1 MENMSKL
8 KSTILI
14 IIMLASVL
22 AGCTSTDTSDLDQQI
37 VDLQQSNDN
46 LTAELESSNENIA
59 LMSSITLDLQEA
71 LSDANI
77 SLSELNIQ
85 LSDKEVVMISLTL
98 QRDTLQNDLDA
109 AIESNSSM
117 ISSLESQLEILNLE
131 ISLLSSDIS
140 ELNIQLESE
149 QVVISD
155 LTNSLNALSDSVT
168 KLTYQLFT
176 DTQGCSINNP
186 TPKMKIGFDDGSGP
200 GSADDGILQ
209 GSEVSMIFGA
219 CSEETGQVANIGS
232 SSNPGI
238 SKMVEMGDNLYFT
251 ADDGIHG
258 NELWKT
264 DGTVGGTSMV
274 VDLSPPM
281 CSTCQNMDSDI
292 VELVAGDSKLFFSS
306 TVQSAG
312 VPDFVRELFVSDG
325 TASGT
330 QLVMDIFDCPLSS
343 GEITFNYEGVN
354 SLLVLPGSSF
364 GTAGQDRVVFSA
376 FHCSLTNY
384 VCFGEE
390 PWISDGT
397 LAGTREMANIRIG
410 DTPMNTQDGQGVLI
424 DDVGSQPRS
433 FFQSGDK
440 VYFTADDN
448 NSGRE
453 LWKIDTSRA
462 SSGATLVKDINS
474 GSDDSIDLET
484 VTEFVKMNENI
495 FFTADNG
502 NNGIELWKTNGFGLG
517 TTMVKDI
524 NSGFNNSNPT
534 ELTLVDNVLYFT
546 AYDSTTAAT
555 ELFQSDGT
563 NMGTII
569 LNSAIS
575 NPEWLTAVENTL
587 FFSAYNDLTGVNCL
601 WNSDGTSSGTGFVD
615 ITVNPQQIISSD
627 DLIYFTHGNQLLSH
641 DGITSIVDSGPAIE
655 NLVLLGDVLFY
666 THNNY
671 LYYHSSNH
679 GEFITTSDVQNAL
692 GGQLGDTG
700 GQQGDTGGQ

>member
-1 MENMSKL
+1 M
-8 KSTILI
+8 
-14 IIMLASVL
+14 
-22 AGCTSTDTSDLDQQI
+22 
-37 VDLQQSNDN
+37 
-46 LTAELESSNENIA
+46 
-59 LMSSITLDLQEA
+59 
-71 LSDANI
+71 
-77 SLSELNIQ
+77 
-85 LSDKEVVMISLTL
+85 
-98 QRDTLQNDLDA
+98 
-109 AIESNSSM
+109 
-117 ISSLESQLEILNLE
+117 
-131 ISLLSSDIS
+131 
-140 ELNIQLESE
+140 
-149 QVVISD
+149 
-155 LTNSLNALSDSVT
+155 
-168 KLTYQLFT
+168 
-176 DTQGCSINNP
+176 
-186 TPKMKIGFDDGSGP
+186 
-200 GSADDGILQ
+200 
-209 GSEVSMIFGA
+209 
-219 CSEETGQVANIGS
+219 
-232 SSNPGI
+232 
-238 SKMVEMGDNLYFT
+238 
-251 ADDGIHG
+251 
-258 NELWKT
+258 
-264 DGTVGGTSMV
+264 
-274 VDLSPPM
+274 
-281 CSTCQNMDSDI
+281 
-292 VELVAGDSKLFFSS
+292 
-306 TVQSAG
+306 
-312 VPDFVRELFVSDG
+312 FV
-325 TASGT
+325 
-330 QLVMDIFDCPLSS
+330 
-343 GEITFNYEGVN
+343 
-354 SLLVLPGSSF
+354 
-364 GTAGQDRVVFSA
+364 
-376 FHCSLTNY
+376 
-384 VCFGEE
+384 FGEE

-587 FFSAYNDLTGVNCL
+587 FFSAHNDLTGVNCL

-655 NLVLLGDVLFY
+655 NLVLLDDVLFY

-679 GEFITTSDVQNAL
+679 GEFITI
-692 GGQLGDTG
+692 
-700 GQQGDTGGQ
+700 

>member
-679 GEFITTSDVQNAL
+679 GEFITI
-692 GGQLGDTG
+692 
-700 GQQGDTGGQ
+700 

>member
-238 SKMVEMGDNLYFT
+238 TKMVEMGDNLYFT

-587 FFSAYNDLTGVNCL
+587 FFSAHNDLTGVNCL

-655 NLVLLGDVLFY
+655 NLVLLDDVLFY

-679 GEFITTSDVQNAL
+679 GEFITI
-692 GGQLGDTG
+692 
-700 GQQGDTGGQ
+700 

>member
-131 ISLLSSDIS
+131 IPLLSSDIS

-484 VTEFVKMNENI
+484 VTEFVKMNGNI

-575 NPEWLTAVENTL
+575 NPAWLTAVENTL

-679 GEFITTSDVQNAL
+679 GEFITI
-692 GGQLGDTG
+692 
-700 GQQGDTGGQ
+700 

>member
-140 ELNIQLESE
+140 ELNIKLESE

-238 SKMVEMGDNLYFT
+238 TKMVEMGDNLYFT

-440 VYFTADDN
+440 AYFTADDN

-587 FFSAYNDLTGVNCL
+587 FFSAHNDLTGVNCL

-655 NLVLLGDVLFY
+655 NLVLLDDVLFY

-679 GEFITTSDVQNAL
+679 GEFITI
-692 GGQLGDTG
+692 
-700 GQQGDTGGQ
+700 

>member
-1 MENMSKL
+1 MCIRDRLYLFLVAMENMSKL

-238 SKMVEMGDNLYFT
+238 TKMVEMGDNLYFT

-587 FFSAYNDLTGVNCL
+587 FFSAHNDLTGVNCL

-655 NLVLLGDVLFY
+655 NLVLLDDVLFY

-679 GEFITTSDVQNAL
+679 GEFITI
-692 GGQLGDTG
+692 
-700 GQQGDTGGQ
+700 